1 MKWMKIFK
9 GHYRNEMGFELIYD
23 HEVEGFCK
31 WVVYHE
37 DGDVLNTYFEKHD
50 GLWGTLSEGK
60 ERLSSYC
67 LTK

>member
-1 MKWMKIFK
+1 
-9 GHYRNEMGFELIYD
+9 MGFELIYD